1 MLSHECNKGS
11 RVPLLCFR
19 CCNPIEVVFMKLCDL
34 HYESETSSSFPAL
47 RWLPVPWLLLLLRNL
62 LPGQPSLERSSDLVS
77 LHMDQRSGCPP
88 LTVLG

>member
-1 MLSHECNKGS
+1 MTSSYCSWLNFFPC
-11 RVPLLCFR
+11 
-19 CCNPIEVVFMKLCDL
+19 L
-34 HYESETSSSFPAL
+34 HPQTSSSFPAL